1 MKRCGIAV
9 IGYGNIGSAHVTA
22 LMEDRIPGAY
32 LAMVCDIDPERLKL
46 AARRFGGIRC
56 CERYGDAAADP
67 EVDAVI
73 VSVPHPLHAE
83 IALCALRCGKHVLVE
98 KPLDVRMSVAR
109 RLAEEAAGTGLV
121 FAEMLNQ
128 RTDPLF
134 VRARSVMRSGRIGEM
149 IRSVWTVTN
158 WFRTQEYYDSGSWRA
173 TWRGEGGGVLMNQ
186 APHNLDLWQWICGMP
201 ETVTGFCD
209 VARHH
214 RIEVEDEACILT
226 RYSGGAT
233 GIMMTSTG
241 EFPGTNRLE
250 ISGTRGKMVLE
261 DGRLSLWELPADMRG
276 IKKDAELGSAKA
288 GMKLETYGDRP
299 EEDGHVLI
307 IRNFV
312 NAVLYGEPLISPGED
327 GLNELMIS
335 NAAYLSAW
343 KGNVAVRLPLDE
355 KEYDRMLDE
364 KIRAS
369 VLKPDTVREEMDGRY
384 SERWSVRWK

>member
-1 MKRCGIAV
+1 MKQCGIAV
-9 IGYGNIGSAHVTA
+9 IGYGNIGSAHVSA
-22 LMEDRIPGAY
+22 LVEKRIPGAY
-32 LAMVCDIDPERLKL
+32 LALVCDIDPERLKL
-46 AARRFGGIRC
+46 VRRRLGGIRC
-56 CERYGDAAADP
+56 CERYEDAAADP
-67 EVDAVI
+67 EVGAVI
-73 VSVPHPLHAE
+73 VAVPHPLHAE
-83 IALCALRCGKHVLVE
+83 IALYALRRGRHVLVE
-98 KPLDVRMSVAR
+98 KPLDIRMSAAR
-109 RLAEEAAGTGLV
+109 GLSEEAGRTGLI

-134 VRARSVMRSGRIGEM
+134 IRAREFVRSGRIGEM

-186 APHNLDLWQWICGMP
+186 APHNIDLWQWICGMP

-214 RIEVEDEACILT
+214 RIEVEDDACIVT
-226 RYSGGAT
+226 RYPGGAT
-233 GIMMTSTG
+233 GMMMTSTG

-261 DGRLSLWELPADMRG
+261 DGRLSFWSLPEDTRD
-276 IKKDAELGSAKA
+276 IKKDAELSSAKA
-288 GMKLETYGDRP
+288 GMKLETYDDRP
-299 EEDGHVLI
+299 EEDGHILI

-312 NAVLYGEPLISPGED
+312 NAVLCGEPLIAPGED

-343 KGNVAVRLPLDE
+343 KGNAAIRLPFDE
-355 KEYDRMLDE
+355 KEYDLMLDE

-369 VLKPDTVREEMDGRY
+369 VLKPGAVREEMNGRY
-384 SERWSVRWK
+384 SERWSVRWQ